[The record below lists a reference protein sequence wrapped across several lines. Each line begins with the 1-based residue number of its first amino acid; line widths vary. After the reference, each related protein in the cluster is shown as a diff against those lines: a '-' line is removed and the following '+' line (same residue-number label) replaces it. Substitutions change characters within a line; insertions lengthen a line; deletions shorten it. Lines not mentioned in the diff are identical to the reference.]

1 MADESDITNEQI
13 VALGQAAQRAKDQFG
28 EASDEYKQA
37 TKNLQNAALAQN
49 RNTKATQANTQ
60 SAYAATTASGAM
72 AKGMYKVTTGTVAYA
87 AKLAEAASD
96 LRENRENFTSLN
108 SSIELTGN
116 AMKFTGKAVGAVGD
130 GLGDLASAFGPVGA
144 AVGGFVSGVSKL
156 ASAAMQAAGEI
167 VNQVGPMLTAELER
181 ASKAYRAAGAVGA
194 LGAEG
199 MSGLAKQS
207 IQAGLSFST
216 FSKVA
221 ADGAEGLAFAFG
233 DSATGVQRFA
243 DASQAMQPFRR
254 GLLAMGVS
262 AEQQNELTAKYLAL
276 EARRGNIEGRNS
288 RDLAQG
294 SRNYIKQLTTLSRIT
309 GMSVDEAQKAM
320 DEQMRNVRL
329 AAAVA
334 EVQATAG
341 KEAADAMSG
350 TALAITKIDPN
361 IGKGLQDA
369 LAGNL
374 GTEAAQQFQLAS
386 GEMGAQAVE
395 LLRNGK
401 VSQEEAIA
409 MISQGVEKQAEAIGG
424 PRTIGAIAGLGTAFD
439 AVLPGMLAFKQRAN
453 LSAEELAKLGTAQE
467 KLATTTDGTT
477 NAMINANESMLKS
490 AQALDALALQT
501 TLPLAAKGIEVF
513 TSGME
518 TATKKL
524 LEYAGKTPAEIAK
537 MLGKEAGIKDKEDIE
552 TGDIATAG
560 LAGAAGGA
568 LAGAAAGAALGLIGG
583 PLAPITSSLGAIA
596 GALIGGIGG
605 GLGMGGAASQ
615 GLLPDWLDFDWGGGK
630 AVGGDIKPGTAYKVG
645 EKGPELLLSNVSGSI
660 MPNNQLSQLL
670 GASDQLSQL
679 SNAAMPKDG
688 TILPNDQLT
697 KMSNI
702 AGPANS
708 YNSADYGSAVS
719 ANLSE
724 RTQPAEQ
731 PTTNTAG
738 TPDNAL
744 MEASINRL
752 DQLVSA
758 MSRNNDINTKI
769 LQAANR

>member
-13 VALGQAAQRAKDQFG
+13 AALGQAAQRAKDQFG

-37 TKNLQNAALAQN
+37 TKNLTNASLAQN

-87 AKLAEAASD
+87 TKLAEAASE

-116 AMKFTGKAVGAVGD
+116 AMKFAGKAVGAVGD
-130 GLGDLASAFGPVGA
+130 GLGDLASSIPV
-144 AVGGFVSGVSKL
+144 VGGLFGGLISGVSKV
-156 ASAAMQAAGEI
+156 ASALTQAAGEI
-167 VNQVGPMLTAELER
+167 VNQVGPMLTAELQR
-181 ASKAYRAAGAVGA
+181 ASDAYRAAGAVGA

-199 MSGLAKQS
+199 MSGLGKQAV
-207 IQAGLSFST
+207 QAGLSFST

-221 ADGAEGLAFAFG
+221 AEGAEGLTFAFG
-233 DSATGVQRFA
+233 DSATGVKRFA

-254 GLLAMGVS
+254 GLLALGVS
-262 AEQQNELTAKYLAL
+262 AEQQNTLTTKYIAL
-276 EARRGNIEGRNS
+276 QARQGNIEGRS
-288 RDLAQG
+288 ARDLAQG
-294 SRNYIKQLTTLSRIT
+294 SKNYITQLTALSRLT
-309 GMSVDEAQKAM
+309 GKSVDEQQKAM
-320 DEQMRNVRL
+320 DEQMRNVRM

-334 EVQATAG
+334 DVQSRLGEDAANAMKNTTA
-341 KEAADAMSG
+341 
-350 TALAITKIDPN
+350 AITSMAPN

-369 LAGNL
+369 LSGNL
-374 GTEAAQQFQLAS
+374 GTQAAQEFQLAA
-386 GEMGAQAVE
+386 GEMGAQAVDM
-395 LLRNGK
+395 LRNGK
-401 VSQEEAIA
+401 ITQEEATA
-409 MISQGVEKQAEAIGG
+409 MIQEGVKKQAAAIGG
-424 PRTIGAIAGLGTAFD
+424 PATIGAVAGLGTAFD
-439 AVLPGMLAFKQRAN
+439 NVLGDMLAMGQRTT
-453 LSAEELAKLGTAQE
+453 LTAEQIKGLGTAQE
-467 KLATTTDGTT
+467 NLKTTTDSTT
-477 NAMINANESMLKS
+477 SAMISANESMLKS

-615 GLLPDWLDFDWGGGK
+615 GLLPDWLDFSWGGGK

-670 GASDQLSQL
+670 GA
-679 SNAAMPKDG
+679 
-688 TILPNDQLT
+688 NDQLT
-697 KMSNI
+697 KMSNM
-702 AGPANS
+702 AGPASS
-708 YNSADYGSAVS
+708 YNSADYGGAVS
-719 ANLSE
+719 ANLPE
-724 RTQPAEQ
+724 RTQTADQ
-731 PTTNTAG
+731 PTTNTANS
-738 TPDNAL
+738 PNNAL

-769 LQAANR
+769 LQAAHR

>member
-1 MADESDITNEQI
+1 MARDKSGPDSPEFKKAQKDI
-13 VALGQAAQRAKDQFG
+13 D
-28 EASDEYKQA
+28 
-37 TKNLQNAALAQN
+37 NLRRSLTGS
-49 RNTKATQANTQ
+49 TKATKDNTE
-60 SAYAATTASGAM
+60 STKDATTASGAM
-72 AKGMYKVTTGTVAYA
+72 AKGLGKITSGTVAYA

-108 SSIELTGN
+108 GSIELAGN

-144 AVGGFVSGVSKL
+144 AVGGFVSATSKL

-181 ASKAYRAAGAVGA
+181 ASQAYRAAGAVGA

-199 MSGLAKQS
+199 MSGLGRQAV
-207 IQAGLSFST
+207 QAGLSFST

-424 PRTIGAIAGLGTAFD
+424 ARTIGAIAGLGTAFD

-467 KLATTTDGTT
+467 KLATTTDGIT
-477 NAMINANESMLKS
+477 NNMIDANEQLLKT
-490 AQALDALALQT
+490 AQALDELALQT
-501 TLPLAAKGIEVF
+501 TLPLAAKGIKTF
-513 TSGME
+513 TEGMMKATE
-518 TATKKL
+518 YMLSFAGLSAEEIAAKLEKDATK
-524 LEYAGKTPAEIAK
+524 AATGKDEIDWTK
-537 MLGKEAGIKDKEDIE
+537 
-552 TGDIATAG
+552 
-560 LAGAAGGA
+560 AAGDAITMG
-568 LAGAAAGAALGLIGG
+568 LGGAALGAAFGG
-583 PLAPITSSLGAIA
+583 PIGA
-596 GALIGGIGG
+596 
-605 GLGMGGAASQ
+605 
-615 GLLPDWLDFDWGGGK
+615 
-630 AVGGDIKPGTAYKVG
+630 AVGGVLGTAFGGLTSIFGGERAVGGPVEAGKLYKIG
-645 EKGPELLLSNVSGSI
+645 ERGVEAFVPNMSGTI
-660 MPNNQLSQLL
+660 LPN
-670 GASDQLSQL
+670 DQLSQMSDAANTRSNMVMPNDQL
-679 SNAAMPKDG
+679 SQMLDAAMPKDG
-688 TILPNDQLT
+688 MVMPNDQLT

-719 ANLSE
+719 ANLPE
-724 RTQPAEQ
+724 KTQTAEQ
-731 PTTNTAG
+731 PTENTANS
-738 TPDNAL
+738 PNNAL

-769 LQAANR
+769 LQAAHR

>member
-1 MADESDITNEQI
+1 MDEQE
-13 VALGQAAQRAKDQFG
+13 L
-28 EASDEYKQA
+28 KQA
-37 TKNLQNAALAQN
+37 IEQLSQRIDQLARDKSGPDSPEFKKVQKDLDNLRRSLTGS
-49 RNTKATQANTQ
+49 TKATKDNTE
-60 SAYAATTASGAM
+60 STKDATTASGAM
-72 AKGMYKVTTGTVAYA
+72 AKGLGKVTTGTVAYA
-87 AKLAEAASD
+87 RKLSEAASD

-116 AMKFTGKAVGAVGD
+116 AVSMVGKTAGMAVDAIGDMASSIPVVG
-130 GLGDLASAFGPVGA
+130 SV
-144 AVGGFVSGVSKL
+144 VGGVISGMGKL
-156 ASAAMQAAGEI
+156 TAAMAEAAGNI
-167 VNQVGPMLTAELER
+167 INTVGPMLTAELQR
-181 ASKAYRAAGAVGA
+181 ASEAYRAAGAVGA

-199 MSGLAKQS
+199 MSGLGRQAV
-207 IQAGLSFST
+207 QAGLSFST

-276 EARRGNIEGRNS
+276 EARRGNIEGRNA

-401 VSQEEAIA
+401 ISQEQAIA
-409 MISQGVEKQAEAIGG
+409 MISQGVERQAEAIGG

-467 KLATTTDGTT
+467 KLATTTDGVT
-477 NAMINANESMLKS
+477 NNMIDANESMLK
-490 AQALDALALQT
+490 AATALDDLALQT

-513 TSGME
+513 TSGIE
-518 TATKKL
+518 AATKKL
-524 LEYAGKTPAEIAK
+524 LEFSGMSAEEIAAK
-537 MLGKEAGIKDKEDIE
+537 LQKDTIGDRETVEKGDVALGI
-552 TGDIATAG
+552 
-560 LAGAAGGA
+560 GG
-568 LAGAAAGAALGLIGG
+568 GAAAGAATGAIIGSVVPIIGTAIGAGVGGIIGG
-583 PLAPITSSLGAIA
+583 LTGFFASKEGVGQNMVDFDDDSWW
-596 GALIGGIGG
+596 G
-605 GLGMGGAASQ
+605 GLFNKN
-615 GLLPDWLDFDWGGGK
+615 PDVPK
-630 AVGGDIKPGTAYKVG
+630 RAVGGPVKSGQSYLVG
-645 EKGPELLLSNVSGSI
+645 EKGPELLLSGIDGMV
-660 MPNNQLSQLL
+660 MPNDQLL
-670 GASDQLSQL
+670 QLT
-679 SNAAMPKDG
+679 NA
-688 TILPNDQLT
+688 NDQLT

-702 AGPANS
+702 AGPASS

-719 ANLSE
+719 ANLPE

-731 PTTNTAG
+731 PTANTASS
-738 TPDNAL
+738 PNNAL

>member
-1 MADESDITNEQI
+1 MDEQE
-13 VALGQAAQRAKDQFG
+13 L
-28 EASDEYKQA
+28 KQA
-37 TKNLQNAALAQN
+37 IEQLSQRIDQLARDKSGPDSPEFKKVQKDLDNLRRSLTGS
-49 RNTKATQANTQ
+49 TKATKDNTE
-60 SAYAATTASGAM
+60 STKDATTASGAM
-72 AKGMYKVTTGTVAYA
+72 AKGLGKVTTGTVAYA
-87 AKLAEAASD
+87 RKLSEAASD

-116 AMKFTGKAVGAVGD
+116 AVSMVGKTAGMAVDAIGDMASSIPVVG
-130 GLGDLASAFGPVGA
+130 SV
-144 AVGGFVSGVSKL
+144 VGGVISGMGKL
-156 ASAAMQAAGEI
+156 TAAMAEAAGNI
-167 VNQVGPMLTAELER
+167 INTVGPMLTAELQR
-181 ASKAYRAAGAVGA
+181 ASEAYRAAGAVGA

-199 MSGLAKQS
+199 MSGLGRQAV
-207 IQAGLSFST
+207 QAGLSFST

-276 EARRGNIEGRNS
+276 EARRGNIEGRNA

-401 VSQEEAIA
+401 ISQEQAIA
-409 MISQGVEKQAEAIGG
+409 MISQGVERQAEAIGG

-467 KLATTTDGTT
+467 KLATTTDGVT
-477 NAMINANESMLKS
+477 NNMIDANESMLK
-490 AQALDALALQT
+490 AATALDDLALQT

-513 TSGME
+513 TSGIE
-518 TATKKL
+518 AATKKL
-524 LEYAGKTPAEIAK
+524 LEFSGMSAEEIAAK
-537 MLGKEAGIKDKEDIE
+537 LQKDTIGDRETVEKGDVALGI
-552 TGDIATAG
+552 
-560 LAGAAGGA
+560 GG
-568 LAGAAAGAALGLIGG
+568 GAAAGAATGAIIGSVVPIIGTAIGAGVGGIIGG
-583 PLAPITSSLGAIA
+583 LTGFFASKEGVGQNMVDFDDDSWW
-596 GALIGGIGG
+596 G
-605 GLGMGGAASQ
+605 GLFNKN
-615 GLLPDWLDFDWGGGK
+615 PDVPK
-630 AVGGDIKPGTAYKVG
+630 RAVGGPVKSGQSYLVG
-645 EKGPELLLSNVSGSI
+645 EKGPELLLSGIDGMV
-660 MPNNQLSQLL
+660 MPNDQLL
-670 GASDQLSQL
+670 QLT
-679 SNAAMPKDG
+679 NA
-688 TILPNDQLT
+688 NDQLT

-719 ANLSE
+719 ANLPE

-731 PTTNTAG
+731 PTANTASS
-738 TPDNAL
+738 PNNAL

>member
-1 MADESDITNEQI
+1 MADESDITNEQLE
-13 VALGQAAQRAKDQFG
+13 ALGRAAQRAKEQFG
-28 EASDEYKQA
+28 EMSDEHKQA
-37 TKNLQNAALAQN
+37 TKNLTNAALAQH

-108 SSIELTGN
+108 GSIELAGN

-467 KLATTTDGTT
+467 NLATTTDGIT
-477 NAMINANESMLKS
+477 NNMIDANEQMLK
-490 AQALDALALQT
+490 AATALDDLALQT

-513 TSGME
+513 TSGIE
-518 TATKKL
+518 IATKKL
-524 LEYAGKTPAEIAK
+524 LEFAGMSADEIQAKLEEKAGKNNNLNNFDTAA
-537 MLGKEAGIKDKEDIE
+537 ASV
-552 TGDIATAG
+552 TGG
-560 LAGAAGGA
+560 LSGAA
-568 LAGAAAGAALGLIGG
+568 AGAAAGAALGLIGG

-596 GALIGGIGG
+596 GGLLGFVGG
-605 GLGMGGAASQ
+605 GFAAGGAAEA
-615 GLLPDWLDFDWGGGK
+615 GFTPDFVDKLGDQMESVWNWVGNLGGK
-630 AVGGDIKPGTAYKVG
+630 ALGGPVSPGQAYVVG
-645 EKGPELLLSNVSGSI
+645 EKGPELLINR
-660 MPNNQLSQLL
+660 M
-670 GASDQLSQL
+670 A
-679 SNAAMPKDG
+679 G
-688 TILPNDQLT
+688 TIMPNDQLT
-697 KMSNI
+697 KMSNM
-702 AGPANS
+702 AGPASS

-724 RTQPAEQ
+724 RTQTADQ
-731 PTTNTAG
+731 PTTNTANS
-738 TPDNAL
+738 PNNAL

-769 LQAANR
+769 LQAAHR

>member
-1 MADESDITNEQI
+1 M
-13 VALGQAAQRAKDQFG
+13 
-28 EASDEYKQA
+28 
-37 TKNLQNAALAQN
+37 
-49 RNTKATQANTQ
+49 
-60 SAYAATTASGAM
+60 
-72 AKGMYKVTTGTVAYA
+72 
-87 AKLAEAASD
+87 AEA
-96 LRENRENFTSLN
+96 
-108 SSIELTGN
+108 TGN
-116 AMKFTGKAVGAVGD
+116 IINT
-130 GLGDLASAFGPVGA
+130 
-144 AVGGFVSGVSKL
+144 
-156 ASAAMQAAGEI
+156 
-167 VNQVGPMLTAELER
+167 VGPMLTAELQR
-181 ASKAYRAAGAVGA
+181 ASEAYRAAGAVGA

-199 MSGLAKQS
+199 MSGLGRQAV
-207 IQAGLSFST
+207 QAGLSFST

-276 EARRGNIEGRNS
+276 EARRGNIEGRNA

-320 DEQMRNVRL
+320 DDQMRNVRL

-409 MISQGVEKQAEAIGG
+409 MISQGVERQAEAIGG

-513 TSGME
+513 TEGMMKATEYMLSFSGLSAE
-518 TATKKL
+518 
-524 LEYAGKTPAEIAK
+524 EIAAK
-537 MLGKEAGIKDKEDIE
+537 LEKDTTKAATGKDDIDFGQVAADAIAMGLG
-552 TGDIATAG
+552 
-560 LAGAAGGA
+560 
-568 LAGAAAGAALGLIGG
+568 GAALGSIGG
-583 PLAPITSSLGAIA
+583 PIGAAIG
-596 GALIGGIGG
+596 GALGIALG
-605 GLGMGGAASQ
+605 GLTSIFGGER
-615 GLLPDWLDFDWGGGK
+615 
-630 AVGGDIKPGTAYKVG
+630 AVGGPVEAGKLYKIGERGVEAFVPNMSGTI
-645 EKGPELLLSNVSGSI
+645 L
-660 MPNNQLSQLL
+660 PN
-670 GASDQLSQL
+670 DQLSQML
-679 SNAAMPKDG
+679 DASMPKDG
-688 TILPNDQLT
+688 MVMPNDQLT

-731 PTTNTAG
+731 PTANTASS
-738 TPDNAL
+738 PNNAL

>member
-13 VALGQAAQRAKDQFG
+13 AALGQAAQRAKDLYG

-37 TKNLQNAALAQN
+37 TKNLTNASLAQN

-87 AKLAEAASD
+87 TKLAEAASE

-116 AMKFTGKAVGAVGD
+116 AMKFAGKAVGAVGD
-130 GLGDLASAFGPVGA
+130 GLGDLASSIPV
-144 AVGGFVSGVSKL
+144 VGGLFGGLISGVSKV
-156 ASAAMQAAGEI
+156 ASALTQAAGEI
-167 VNQVGPMLTAELER
+167 VNQVGPMLTAELQR
-181 ASKAYRAAGAVGA
+181 ASDAYRAAGAVGA

-199 MSGLAKQS
+199 MSGLGKQAV
-207 IQAGLSFST
+207 QAGLSFST

-233 DSATGVQRFA
+233 DSATGVKRFA

-254 GLLAMGVS
+254 GLLALGVS
-262 AEQQNELTAKYLAL
+262 AEQQNTLTTKYIAL
-276 EARRGNIEGRNS
+276 QARQGNIEGRS
-288 RDLAQG
+288 AKDLAQG
-294 SRNYIKQLTTLSRIT
+294 SKNYITQLTALSRLT
-309 GMSVDEAQKAM
+309 GKSVDEQQKAM
-320 DEQMRNVRL
+320 DEQMRNVRM

-334 EVQATAG
+334 DVQSRLGEDAANAMKNTTA
-341 KEAADAMSG
+341 
-350 TALAITKIDPN
+350 AITSMAPN

-369 LAGNL
+369 LSGNL
-374 GTEAAQQFQLAS
+374 GTQAAQEFQLAA
-386 GEMGAQAVE
+386 GEMGAQAVDM
-395 LLRNGK
+395 LRNGK
-401 VSQEEAIA
+401 ITQEEATA
-409 MISQGVEKQAEAIGG
+409 MIQEGVKKQAAAIGG
-424 PRTIGAIAGLGTAFD
+424 PATIGAVAGLGTAFD
-439 AVLPGMLAFKQRAN
+439 NVLGDMLAMGQRTT
-453 LSAEELAKLGTAQE
+453 LTAEQIKGLGTAQE
-467 KLATTTDGTT
+467 NLKTTTDSTT
-477 NAMINANESMLKS
+477 SAMISANESMLKS

-615 GLLPDWLDFDWGGGK
+615 GLLPDWLDFSWGGGK
-630 AVGGDIKPGTAYKVG
+630 AVGGDIKPGTAYMVG
-645 EKGPELLLSNVSGSI
+645 EQGPEILLSNMSGSI
-660 MPNNQLSQLL
+660 
-670 GASDQLSQL
+670 
-679 SNAAMPKDG
+679 
-688 TILPNDQLT
+688 LPNT
-697 KMSNI
+697 
-702 AGPANS
+702 AGPAGG
-708 YNSADYGSAVS
+708 YNSPDFGSAVS
-719 ANLSE
+719 SNLAQTSAAGGALASGGAGSAN
-724 RTQPAEQ
+724 
-731 PTTNTAG
+731 
-738 TPDNAL
+738 NAL

>member
-1 MADESDITNEQI
+1 MD
-13 VALGQAAQRAKDQFG
+13 DQ
-28 EASDEYKQA
+28 ELKQA
-37 TKNLQNAALAQN
+37 IEQLSQLIDRMAQDKSGPDSPEFKKVQKDLDNLRRSLTGS
-49 RNTKATQANTQ
+49 TKATKDNTE
-60 SAYAATTASGAM
+60 STKDATTASGAM
-72 AKGMYKVTTGTVAYA
+72 AKGLGKVTTGTVAYA
-87 AKLAEAASD
+87 AKLAAAASD
-96 LRENRENFTSLN
+96 MRENRENFTSLN

-116 AMKFTGKAVGAVGD
+116 AVSMVGKTAGMAVDAIGDMASSIPVVG
-130 GLGDLASAFGPVGA
+130 SV
-144 AVGGFVSGVSKL
+144 VGGVISGFGKL
-156 ASAAMQAAGEI
+156 TAAMAEAAGNI
-167 VNQVGPMLTAELER
+167 INTVGPMLTAELQR
-181 ASKAYRAAGAVGA
+181 ASEAYRAAGAVGA

-199 MSGLAKQS
+199 MSGLGRQAV
-207 IQAGLSFST
+207 QAGLSFST

-276 EARRGNIEGRNS
+276 EARRGNIEGRNA

-409 MISQGVEKQAEAIGG
+409 MISQGVERQAEAIGG

-467 KLATTTDGTT
+467 KLATTTDGVT
-477 NAMINANESMLKS
+477 NNMIDANESMLK
-490 AQALDALALQT
+490 AATALDDLALQT

-513 TSGME
+513 TGGIE
-518 TATKKL
+518 AATRKL
-524 LEYAGKTPAEIAK
+524 LEFSGMSAEEIAAK
-537 MLGKEAGIKDKEDIE
+537 LKKDTIGDRE
-552 TGDIATAG
+552 TVERGDIALGTGAGALGGMAAGAVTGAVIGSVIPVVGTVIGGAIGAGIGG
-560 LAGAAGGA
+560 LAGAFSGFFASREGVGQNVVDFDDD
-568 LAGAAAGAALGLIGG
+568 
-583 PLAPITSSLGAIA
+583 SWW
-596 GALIGGIGG
+596 G
-605 GLGMGGAASQ
+605 GLFNKN
-615 GLLPDWLDFDWGGGK
+615 PDVPK
-630 AVGGDIKPGTAYKVG
+630 RAVGGPVKSGQSYLVG
-645 EKGPELLLSNVSGSI
+645 EKGPELLLSGIDGMV
-660 MPNNQLSQLL
+660 MPNDQLL
-670 GASDQLSQL
+670 QLT
-679 SNAAMPKDG
+679 NA
-688 TILPNDQLT
+688 NDQLT
-697 KMSNI
+697 KMSNM
-702 AGPANS
+702 AGPASS
-708 YNSADYGSAVS
+708 YNSADYGGAVS
-719 ANLSE
+719 ANLPE
-724 RTQPAEQ
+724 RTQTADQ
-731 PTTNTAG
+731 STTNTANSPNN
-738 TPDNAL
+738 TL

-769 LQAANR
+769 LQAAHR

>member
-1 MADESDITNEQI
+1 MDEQE
-13 VALGQAAQRAKDQFG
+13 L
-28 EASDEYKQA
+28 KQA
-37 TKNLQNAALAQN
+37 IEQLTQQLNRMAQVGSGPDSPEFKKAQKDLDNLQRSLTGSTRATKD
-49 RNTKATQANTQ
+49 NTASTKD
-60 SAYAATTASGAM
+60 ATTASGAM
-72 AKGMYKVTTGTVAYA
+72 AQGLGKVTSGTVAYA

-96 LRENRENFTSLN
+96 MRENRESFTSLD
-108 SSIELTGN
+108 SSIRMTGDAVSMVGKTAGMAVDAIGDMAGSIPVVGSVIGGAISGLGKLTAAMAEATGN
-116 AMKFTGKAVGAVGD
+116 IINT
-130 GLGDLASAFGPVGA
+130 
-144 AVGGFVSGVSKL
+144 
-156 ASAAMQAAGEI
+156 
-167 VNQVGPMLTAELER
+167 VGPMLTAELER
-181 ASKAYRAAGAVGA
+181 ASQAYKAAGAVGA

-199 MSGLAKQS
+199 MSGLGRQAV
-207 IQAGLSFST
+207 QAGLSFST

-276 EARRGNIEGRNS
+276 EARRGNIEGRNA

-409 MISQGVEKQAEAIGG
+409 MISQGVERQAEAIGG

-501 TLPLAAKGIEVF
+501 TLPLAAKGIETF
-513 TSGME
+513 TEGMMK
-518 TATKKL
+518 AT
-524 LEYAGKTPAEIAK
+524 EYMLSFAGLSAEEIAAK
-537 MLGKEAGIKDKEDIE
+537 LEKDTTKAATGKDEIDWTK
-552 TGDIATAG
+552 
-560 LAGAAGGA
+560 
-568 LAGAAAGAALGLIGG
+568 AAADSITMGLGGAALGAAFGG
-583 PLAPITSSLGAIA
+583 PIGA
-596 GALIGGIGG
+596 
-605 GLGMGGAASQ
+605 
-615 GLLPDWLDFDWGGGK
+615 
-630 AVGGDIKPGTAYKVG
+630 AVGGVLGTGLGFFTSIFGGERAVGGPVEAGKLYKIG
-645 EKGPELLLSNVSGSI
+645 ERGVEAFVPNMSGTI
-660 MPNNQLSQLL
+660 LPN
-670 GASDQLSQL
+670 DQLSQMSDAANTR
-679 SNAAMPKDG
+679 SNMVM
-688 TILPNDQLT
+688 PNDQLT

-719 ANLSE
+719 ANLPE

-731 PTTNTAG
+731 PTANTASS
-738 TPDNAL
+738 PNNAL

>member
-1 MADESDITNEQI
+1 MDDADITNEQLE
-13 VALGQAAQRAKDQFG
+13 ALARAAENAKKNFG
-28 EASDEYKQA
+28 EMSDEHKQA
-37 TKNLQNAALAQN
+37 TKNLTNAALARH

-60 SAYAATTASGAM
+60 STAAATTASGAM

-87 AKLAEAASD
+87 AKLAEAAGD

-108 SSIELTGN
+108 GSIELAGN
-116 AMKFTGKAVGAVGD
+116 AMKFTGKAVGMVGD

-144 AVGGFVSGVSKL
+144 AVGGFISATSKL

-167 VNQVGPMLTAELER
+167 VNQVGPMLTGELER

-199 MSGLAKQS
+199 LSGLAKQS
-207 IQAGLSFST
+207 VQAGLSFST

-276 EARRGNIEGRNS
+276 EARRGNIEGRNA

-395 LLRNGK
+395 LLRTGK
-401 VSQEEAIA
+401 VSQEQAIA
-409 MISQGVEKQAEAIGG
+409 MISQGVERQAEAIGG

-467 KLATTTDGTT
+467 KLATTTDGVT
-477 NAMINANESMLKS
+477 NNMIDANESMLK
-490 AQALDALALQT
+490 AATALDELALQT

-513 TSGME
+513 TSGIEM
-518 TATKKL
+518 ATKKL
-524 LEYAGKTPAEIAK
+524 LEFAGMSEEEIKAKLEEKAGKNNNLNNFDTAAA
-537 MLGKEAGIKDKEDIE
+537 AGV
-552 TGDIATAG
+552 GG
-560 LAGAAGGA
+560 LSGAA
-568 LAGAAAGAALGLIGG
+568 AGAAAGAALGLIGG

-596 GALIGGIGG
+596 GGILGAVGG
-605 GLGMGGAASQ
+605 GLGGGLAAEA
-615 GLLPDWLDFDWGGGK
+615 GFTPDFVDKLGDRMESVWNWIDNLGGK
-630 AVGGDIKPGTAYKVG
+630 ALGGSVSPGQAYVVG
-645 EKGPELLLSNVSGSI
+645 EKGPELLINR
-660 MPNNQLSQLL
+660 M
-670 GASDQLSQL
+670 A
-679 SNAAMPKDG
+679 G
-688 TILPNDQLT
+688 TIMPNDQLT

-702 AGPANS
+702 AGPANN
-708 YNSADYGSAVS
+708 YNSADFGSTVS
-719 ANLSE
+719 ANLPE
-724 RTQPAEQ
+724 RTQPDEQ
-731 PTTNTAG
+731 PTANTANRSN
-738 TPDNAL
+738 NAL

-769 LQAANR
+769 LQAAHR

>member
-1 MADESDITNEQI
+1 M
-13 VALGQAAQRAKDQFG
+13 
-28 EASDEYKQA
+28 
-37 TKNLQNAALAQN
+37 
-49 RNTKATQANTQ
+49 
-60 SAYAATTASGAM
+60 
-72 AKGMYKVTTGTVAYA
+72 
-87 AKLAEAASD
+87 AEA
-96 LRENRENFTSLN
+96 
-108 SSIELTGN
+108 TGN
-116 AMKFTGKAVGAVGD
+116 IINT
-130 GLGDLASAFGPVGA
+130 
-144 AVGGFVSGVSKL
+144 
-156 ASAAMQAAGEI
+156 
-167 VNQVGPMLTAELER
+167 VGPMLTAELQR
-181 ASKAYRAAGAVGA
+181 ASEAYRAAGAVGA

-199 MSGLAKQS
+199 MSGLGRQAV
-207 IQAGLSFST
+207 QAGLSFST

-276 EARRGNIEGRNS
+276 EARRGNIEGRNA

-320 DEQMRNVRL
+320 DDQMRNVRL

-409 MISQGVEKQAEAIGG
+409 MISQGVERQAEAIGG

-513 TSGME
+513 TEGMMKATEYMLSFSGLSAE
-518 TATKKL
+518 
-524 LEYAGKTPAEIAK
+524 EIAAK
-537 MLGKEAGIKDKEDIE
+537 LEKDTTKAATGKDDIDFGQVAADAIAMGLG
-552 TGDIATAG
+552 
-560 LAGAAGGA
+560 
-568 LAGAAAGAALGLIGG
+568 GAALGSIGG
-583 PLAPITSSLGAIA
+583 PIGAAIG
-596 GALIGGIGG
+596 GALGIALG
-605 GLGMGGAASQ
+605 GLTSIFGGER
-615 GLLPDWLDFDWGGGK
+615 
-630 AVGGDIKPGTAYKVG
+630 AVGGPVEAGKLYKIGERGVEAFVPNMSGTI
-645 EKGPELLLSNVSGSI
+645 L
-660 MPNNQLSQLL
+660 PN
-670 GASDQLSQL
+670 DQLSQML
-679 SNAAMPKDG
+679 DASMPKDG
-688 TILPNDQLT
+688 MVMPNDQLT

-731 PTTNTAG
+731 PTANTASS
-738 TPDNAL
+738 PNNAL

-769 LQAANR
+769 LQAATR

>member
-1 MADESDITNEQI
+1 MADNDDIIQELQRLNNNVDQ
-13 VALGQAAQRAKDQFG
+13 ALRASGGNADAPDVKKARKAADDYAVSMLRG
-28 EASDEYKQA
+28 
-37 TKNLQNAALAQN
+37 
-49 RNTKATQANTQ
+49 TKATKDNTE
-60 SAYAATTASGAM
+60 STKDATTASGAM
-72 AKGMYKVTTGTVAYA
+72 AKGLGKVTTGTVAYA
-87 AKLAEAASD
+87 AKLAAAASD
-96 LRENRENFTSLN
+96 MRENRENFTSLN

-116 AMKFTGKAVGAVGD
+116 AVSMIGKTAGMAVDAIGDMAGSIPVVGSVIGGAI
-130 GLGDLASAFGPVGA
+130 
-144 AVGGFVSGVSKL
+144 SGIGKL
-156 ASAAMQAAGEI
+156 TAAMAEATGNI
-167 VNQVGPMLTAELER
+167 INTVGPMLTAELQR
-181 ASKAYRAAGAVGA
+181 ASEAYRAAGAVGA

-199 MSGLAKQS
+199 MSGLGRQAV
-207 IQAGLSFST
+207 QAGLSFST

-276 EARRGNIEGRNS
+276 EARRGNIEGRNA

-409 MISQGVEKQAEAIGG
+409 MISQGVERQAEAIGG

-513 TSGME
+513 TEGMMKATEYMLSFSGLSAE
-518 TATKKL
+518 
-524 LEYAGKTPAEIAK
+524 EIAAK
-537 MLGKEAGIKDKEDIE
+537 LEKDTTKAATGKDDIDFGQVAADAIAMGLG
-552 TGDIATAG
+552 
-560 LAGAAGGA
+560 
-568 LAGAAAGAALGLIGG
+568 GAALGSIGG
-583 PLAPITSSLGAIA
+583 PIGAAIG
-596 GALIGGIGG
+596 GALGIALG
-605 GLGMGGAASQ
+605 GLTSIFGGER
-615 GLLPDWLDFDWGGGK
+615 
-630 AVGGDIKPGTAYKVG
+630 AVGGPVEAGKLYKIGERGVEAFVPNMSGTI
-645 EKGPELLLSNVSGSI
+645 L
-660 MPNNQLSQLL
+660 PN
-670 GASDQLSQL
+670 DQLSQML
-679 SNAAMPKDG
+679 DASMPKDG
-688 TILPNDQLT
+688 MVMPNDQLT

-719 ANLSE
+719 ANLPE
-724 RTQPAEQ
+724 RTQPADQ
-731 PTTNTAG
+731 TTANTAG
-738 TPDNAL
+738 TPNNTL

-769 LQAANR
+769 LQAAHR